1 MTSKAQMALDQA
13 INEIEN
19 EWGYEGIKEEMH
31 EIMKPILKDLEDLQT
46 LKSFINNYLQFQLV
60 YDDIDHYEIIPVKQ
74 YIGNSGC
81 LLLTEDKMKKILDI
95 CND

>member
-1 MTSKAQMALDQA
+1 MTSK
-13 INEIEN
+13 EIVDR
-19 EWGYEGIKEEMH
+19 IKNDDYSKRYSKNKLLN
-31 EIMKPILKDLEDLQT
+31 IIKKDLEDLQT
-46 LKSFINNYLQFQLV
+46 LKTFINIYLQFQLV

>member
-1 MTSKAQMALDQA
+1 MTSKEKLAL
-13 INEIEN
+13 
-19 EWGYEGIKEEMH
+19 IKETWYDVDLTDEKYIDFD
-31 EIMKPILKDLEDLQT
+31 EEQTFRDLEKDLEDLQT

-60 YDDIDHYEIIPVKQ
+60 PDDIDHYEIIPVKQ

-81 LLLTEDKMKKILDI
+81 LLLTVDKLQKILDI

>member
-1 MTSKAQMALDQA
+1 MKSKEL
-13 INEIEN
+13 NEIFNKTRRTPNISLTPEQV
-19 EWGYEGIKEEMH
+19 KE
-31 EIMKPILKDLEDLQT
+31 LVKDLEDLQT
-46 LKSFINNYLQFQLV
+46 LKSFINIYLQFQLV